1 MEKLDVR
8 MTPRY
13 LTAVTLFIAFPF
25 VIRGTSGRVG
35 SLFLEKVGGSISG
48 SSETGSCQRP
58 TQKWHLYLIASRI
71 CEHKN

>member
-1 MEKLDVR
+1 MVIELPIENSNELPGLWAYGGDVEKLDVR

-35 SLFLEKVGGSISG
+35 SLFLE
-48 SSETGSCQRP
+48 E
-58 TQKWHLYLIASRI
+58 SRW
-71 CEHKN
+71 